1 MSKSSISVGEI
12 VRHVL
17 MEDIQVSSRVRKIFP
32 VVVDNATLPYIVYR
46 RSSMTQD
53 PAKQERGADTV
64 MMQIICYTKDYQSGV
79 ELAETV
85 RDALDGKW
93 AEHEGLRMRSCTLTD
108 CQESWVDNAYV
119 QNLIFTI
126 KL

>member
-1 MSKSSISVGEI
+1 MSKSSISVGEV

-46 RSSMTQD
+46 RSGMKQD
-53 PAKQERGADTV
+53 PTKQVRGADTV
-64 MMQIICYTKDYQSGV
+64 VMQIVCYTEDYQSGV
-79 ELAETV
+79 ELAESV

-93 AEHEGLRMRSCTLTD
+93 AEHGGLRMRSCTLSD

-126 KL
+126 NL

>member
-17 MEDIQVSSRVRKIFP
+17 MEDIQVSNKVRKIFP

-46 RSSMTQD
+46 RSGMRQD
-53 PAKQERGADTV
+53 PTKHERGADTV
-64 MMQIICYTKDYQSGV
+64 MMQIVCYTEDYQSGV
-79 ELAETV
+79 ELAEAV

-93 AEHEGLRMRSCTLTD
+93 AEHDGLRMRSCTLSD
-108 CQESWVDNAYV
+108 CQESWVDNAFV